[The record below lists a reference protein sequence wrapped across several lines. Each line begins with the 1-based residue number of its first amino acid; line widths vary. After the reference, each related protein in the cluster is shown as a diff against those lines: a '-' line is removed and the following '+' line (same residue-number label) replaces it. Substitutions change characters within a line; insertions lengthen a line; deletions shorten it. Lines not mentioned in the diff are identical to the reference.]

1 MIQSDWA
8 KIGVKAHIVSYEW
21 GEYQTRIRNGE
32 HMAALMGWTTAN
44 GDPDNFFGPLYTC
57 NAAKGG
63 SNSAKWCYPPFDK
76 LITEAKET
84 TDHDKRVALYE
95 EAQQMMHDQAP
106 AVFIAHSTIFEPVRK
121 EVSGY
126 EVDPFG
132 KHIFYQTD
140 IKE

>member
-1 MIQSDWA
+1 VWRQRTTLTL
-8 KIGVKAHIVSYEW
+8 KAHLGSPS
-21 GEYQTRIRNGE
+21 QSPLQN
-32 HMAALMGWTTAN
+32 ALKRF
-44 GDPDNFFGPLYTC
+44 P
-57 NAAKGG
+57 
-63 SNSAKWCYPPFDK
+63 
-76 LITEAKET
+76 